1 MAIGWH
7 FFYEATNKIE
17 SQETDKP
24 FTAEGYLRASTGPLA
39 PKFRAMIPDADSR
52 NLLEYERLTASW
64 DKELERITTH
74 YQFDEAQKAEAAK
87 LLEASKAEAKAWFE
101 DRDNKRKIADYFR
114 DVEKVFPKEP
124 ETGLLAYEKELLNK
138 KRREV
143 EATRKELVA
152 TVEGWGKKL
161 TSSVVALAKPDQSTV
176 AGEYR
181 PAPSAMAGLDA
192 LVMYGMLACGLCL
205 MLGLLT
211 PLAALGAA
219 GYLAMFYFSMP
230 PWPGL
235 PPAPNAEGNY
245 LYVNKNLIEMLA
257 CLALA
262 ATPSGLW
269 IGLDAL
275 LFGWIGRRRAA
286 EPAEVVEPVEAT
298 A

>member
-52 NLLEYERLTASW
+52 DVLDYDKLTAAW

-74 YQFDEAQKAEAAK
+74 FQFDETQKTEAAK

-101 DRDNKRKIADYFR
+101 DRDNQRKIADYFR

-124 ETGLLAYEKELLNK
+124 KQGLMAYEEELLNK

-143 EATRKELVA
+143 EATRKELVGI
-152 TVEGWGKKL
+152 VDGWGDKL
-161 TSSVVALAKPDQSTV
+161 RAGVVALAKPDQTTV

-181 PAPSAMAGLDA
+181 PAPSGMAGLDA

-219 GYLAMFYFSMP
+219 GFLAMFYFSMP

-235 PPAPNAEGNY
+235 PAAPNAEGNY

-275 LFGWIGRRRAA
+275 LFGWIGRRRAGVS
-286 EPAEVVEPVEAT
+286 AEVVEPVEAT